1 MTSWRALVQQDER
14 MNVNPLM
21 PDGFAVI
28 FGVFVVIIALG
39 FVFVIFSIVKN
50 ARKAAELGHDPL
62 TMQTELAAKA
72 IDSQALSPARTVEQ
86 RLAEADGL
94 LAAGTISPDEHA
106 AARARIL
113 GTL

>member
-1 MTSWRALVQQDER
+1 MY
-14 MNVNPLM
+14 VNPLT
-21 PDGFAVI
+21 PDAFSAI
-28 FGVFVVIIALG
+28 FGLVVVIVVFG
-39 FVFVIFSIVKN
+39 FGFVIFSIVRN
-50 ARKAAELGHDPL
+50 ARKAAELGHDPI

-72 IDSQALSPARTVEQ
+72 LDSQALAPARTLEQ
-86 RLAEADGL
+86 RLAEVDAL